1 MFCTILLKYHRL
13 GTERRNVITAQL
25 YSNYVRVIIQTKR
38 WKGGIKRR
46 MDPVPVD
53 PVISV
58 NGVNSLVKRDMQ
70 TDRINI

>member
-1 MFCTILLKYHRL
+1 MEECD
-13 GTERRNVITAQL
+13 NCSITFQL
-25 YSNYVRVIIQTKR
+25 RPGNYSNKK